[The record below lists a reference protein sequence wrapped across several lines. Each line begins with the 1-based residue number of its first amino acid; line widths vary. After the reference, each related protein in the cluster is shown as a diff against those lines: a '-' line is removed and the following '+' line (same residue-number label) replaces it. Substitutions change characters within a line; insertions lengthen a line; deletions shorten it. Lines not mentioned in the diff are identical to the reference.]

1 MIMEYASVI
10 RAVIGEILFMLL
22 VYKVY
27 PHRIKYNGVYIP
39 VLLVS
44 AAVSCTIRHFSRG
57 GFFIEIVEQV
67 IFNDFLC
74 LLLFCGKT
82 MNMLLSNTFII
93 VGIVYSGI
101 LGYTG
106 GKFIALATGHP
117 LLGLFIALISGTLL
131 MSLTA
136 HLFKRFSKNYEQMST
151 TFLHMI
157 FATSM
162 IFGFAFISSKFL
174 LMFNTAGNCALSAM
188 VTLFSTLLCIAMYH
202 ETVQLGV
209 ERKRSE
215 QLAKQYMMAAAG
227 YEQMTVRYEDSRKV
241 IHDINKHLRVIDAM
255 EHSGGTIAREYRQVL
270 SDKVDGIL
278 SNFHSSSNVLNI
290 IMTEKIADAE
300 QNHIRIRMNVEDV
313 PFDNIS
319 DVDMTSIFANL
330 WDNAIEAC
338 SRVDEEERMISVD
351 IGKINNFIVISFEN
365 TFNGMFKKAKNGEL
379 VSAKKDHEGVGM
391 SIIRATAEKY
401 KGFYS
406 YSAKDKMFNAKVMLP
421 VEE

>member
-1 MIMEYASVI
+1 MIMEYASFI
-10 RAVIGEILFMLL
+10 RAVIGELLFMLL

-27 PHRIKYNGVYIP
+27 PHRIKHNILYIP

-44 AAVSCTIRHFSRG
+44 AAVSCAIRHFSSG
-57 GFFIEIVEQV
+57 GFFVEIVEQ
-67 IFNDFLC
+67 ILFNDMIC
-74 LLLFCGKT
+74 LLIFSGPA

-106 GKFIALATGHP
+106 GKFIALASGHP
-117 LLGLFIALISGTLL
+117 LLGLFVALIAGTLL

-151 TFLHMI
+151 GFLHML

-162 IFGFAFISSKFL
+162 VFGFAFISSKYL
-174 LMFNTAGNCALSAM
+174 LMFNTAENCSLSAL

-209 ERKRSE
+209 ARTERE
-215 QLAKQYMMAAAG
+215 QLTKQYKIAAAG
-227 YEQMTVRYEDSRKV
+227 YEKMTIRYEDSRKV

-300 QNHIRIRMNVEDV
+300 QKNIKIRMNVEDV

-338 SRVDEEERMISVD
+338 GRVAEDERIISVD

-365 TFNGMFKKAKNGEL
+365 SFNGMFKKAKNGEL

-391 SIIRATAEKY
+391 SIIRSTVEKY
-401 KGFYS
+401 KGFFN
-406 YSAKDKMFNAKVMLP
+406 YSAKNNMFNAQVMIP
-421 VEE
+421 VD